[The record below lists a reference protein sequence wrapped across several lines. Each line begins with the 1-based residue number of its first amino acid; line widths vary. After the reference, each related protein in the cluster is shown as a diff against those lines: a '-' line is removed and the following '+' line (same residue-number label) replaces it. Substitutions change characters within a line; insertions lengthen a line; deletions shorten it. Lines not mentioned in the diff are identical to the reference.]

1 MEFFRLTFLRSLLK
15 LIVNVTSH
23 AWTFLSGTR
32 QTCTKICKTCGICMK
47 EVLAMKENLLF
58 STKDQT
64 WTMKHKTKIQ

>member
-1 MEFFRLTFLRSLLK
+1 
-15 LIVNVTSH
+15 
-23 AWTFLSGTR
+23 
-32 QTCTKICKTCGICMK
+32 MK